1 MEHSS
6 GWHSR
11 VSMTAVGSEQYA
23 CTGGRR
29 LVRQWICRPLRDVA
43 AINGRLDA
51 VQELIKRPELV
62 VPLRSAL
69 EGELYHATLA
79 EIDQGSMSTKVGQS
93 DEKYPLER
101 RYDGQQGCRTWS
113 EHSAA

>member
-1 MEHSS
+1 M
-6 GWHSR
+6 G
-11 VSMTAVGSEQYA
+11 AEQYA

-51 VQELIKRPELV
+51 VQELTERPELV

-69 EGELYHATLA
+69 QGEPRRPSLA
-79 EIDQGSMSTKVGQS
+79 EAVKG
-93 DEKYPLER
+93 PL
-101 RYDGQQGCRTWS
+101 
-113 EHSAA
+113 SAMVKLF